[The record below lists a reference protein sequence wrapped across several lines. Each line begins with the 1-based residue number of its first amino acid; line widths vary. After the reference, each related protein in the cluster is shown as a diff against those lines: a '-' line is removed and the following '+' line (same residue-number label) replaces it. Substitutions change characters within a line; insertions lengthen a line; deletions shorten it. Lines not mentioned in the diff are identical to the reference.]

1 MTLTIPAFVPP
12 YIPTYYL
19 YHSPQYTKTCQPRQ
33 ETSVCRVYHS
43 LHEAC
48 LRGRLFEESQCRHSK
63 RFSKENK
70 YGKDVLY
77 IKESTVDINSGI
89 NRRGDIVQ
97 RRLLTQ
103 DPFAGQRVVTIG
115 GGSGTFSL
123 LSHLKKYP
131 LRISAVVTM
140 SDSGGSSRRL
150 MDEFR
155 RQLPLGDLRMSLVA
169 LARNGALWREVFM
182 HRFEQTN
189 GEDNGHVGV
198 GGHSLGNLI
207 LKGLQDIN
215 NDNLLL
221 AIEDAQEL
229 LDTAGN
235 VVPVTL
241 AQTTICAD
249 LEDGTTVCS
258 ETEIDTRGKKHP
270 GPLSPIHRLRLVP
283 EDAPACPQ
291 AIRAIRRADIILI
304 GPGDLYTSLL
314 PNLLVP
320 DIARA
325 VCESEAEKV
334 YICNLMTKH
343 GETDGY
349 KASDFVNTIH
359 HYLGTRVDRV
369 VVNDG
374 SFPPDVLKMYSEEQ
388 SEPVVVDRMR
398 LSQLVPNVTVEPLRL
413 EDDSLAR
420 HDPERL
426 VRAILRTAEIY

>member
-1 MTLTIPAFVPP
+1 MDIQSE
-12 YIPTYYL
+12 IN
-19 YHSPQYTKTCQPRQ
+19 
-33 ETSVCRVYHS
+33 
-43 LHEAC
+43 
-48 LRGRLFEESQCRHSK
+48 LRR
-63 RFSKENK
+63 
-70 YGKDVLY
+70 
-77 IKESTVDINSGI
+77 
-89 NRRGDIVQ
+89 DIVQ
-97 RRLLTQ
+97 RKLHTQ
-103 DPFAGQRVVTIG
+103 DPFAGRRVVTIG

-169 LARNGALWREVFM
+169 LARNGALWRELFM

-189 GEDNGHVGV
+189 GDDTSSTGV

-215 NDNLLL
+215 KDDLLL

-249 LEDGTTVCS
+249 LEDGSTMCG
-258 ETEIDTRGKKHP
+258 ETDIDTRGKNHSE
-270 GPLSPIHRLRLVP
+270 PLSPIMRLRLVP
-283 EDAPACPQ
+283 EDAPACLQ
-291 AIRAIRRADIILI
+291 AVRAIRRADIIII

-314 PNLLVP
+314 PNLLVRE
-320 DIARA
+320 IARA

-334 YICNLMTKH
+334 YVCNLMTKH

-359 HYLGTRVDRV
+359 HYLGARVDRV

-374 SFPPDVLKMYSEEQ
+374 AFYPDVVKTYLQEQ
-388 SEPVVVDRMR
+388 SKPVVVDRVR
-398 LSQLVPNVTVEPLRL
+398 LTQLVPNIAIEPLQL

-426 VRAILRTAEIY
+426 VGAIFRTSENY